1 MPMLTP
7 IDSSAKLGLDFYS
20 QTDTLVLAKS
30 LLGCTLYSQIDGQIT
45 AGIITETEA
54 YLGEEDKASHAFNGL
69 KSNRT
74 KTMYEQGGIA
84 YVYLCYGM
92 HYLFNVVTHQKDTPH
107 AILVRAIEPTIGIE
121 TMQIRRGNQSLKN
134 LTNGPAK
141 LASALGI
148 NKDHNALS
156 LLDETVWIAP
166 SSKPT
171 FGIVSTTRI
180 GVDYAQEDALLPYRF
195 YIEDSKFISKK

>member
-1 MPMLTP
+1 MLTP
-7 IDSSAKLGLDFYS
+7 IDLNHKLPLAFYE
-20 QTDTLVLAKS
+20 QHDTLTLAKQ
-30 LLGCTLYSQIDGQIT
+30 LLGCTLYTQIDGQLT

-54 YLGEEDKASHAFNGL
+54 YLGAEDKASHAYNNL
-69 KSNRT
+69 KSKRT
-74 KTMYEQGGIA
+74 QTMFEQGGIS

-92 HYLFNVVTHQKDTPH
+92 HHLFNVVTHQKGIPH
-107 AILVRAIEPTIGIE
+107 AILIRAIEPTIGIE
-121 TMQIRRGNQSLKN
+121 TMKIRRGNKSLKI

-141 LASALGI
+141 LAQALGI

-156 LLDETVWIAP
+156 LLDETIWIAP
-166 SSKPT
+166 TTDTT

-195 YIEDSKFISKK
+195 YIADSAYISKK